1 VYNVTCQFGAT
12 VEIDAR
18 IVARD
23 TMLALATIDVFEGM
37 LGATGASFHAPVK
50 WPPSPVSFGEVVS
63 CEGGAGNG

>member
-23 TMLALATIDVFEGM
+23 TMLALATIDVFEAM
-37 LGATGASFHAPVK
+37 LEPQAHLSMRL
-50 WPPSPVSFGEVVS
+50 
-63 CEGGAGNG
+63 